1 MGLILGNV
9 VNINVGID
17 DGLDDGKDDGNNE
30 CSIDGKVDGPSLEDD
45 DGIDVCSNVGIMEGV
60 FVTILV
66 GSRDNI
72 SVGKADFST
81 VGIFE
86 DTLVG

>member
-1 MGLILGNV
+1 
-9 VNINVGID
+9 
-17 DGLDDGKDDGNNE
+17 
-30 CSIDGKVDGPSLEDD
+30 
-45 DGIDVCSNVGIMEGV
+45 MEGV